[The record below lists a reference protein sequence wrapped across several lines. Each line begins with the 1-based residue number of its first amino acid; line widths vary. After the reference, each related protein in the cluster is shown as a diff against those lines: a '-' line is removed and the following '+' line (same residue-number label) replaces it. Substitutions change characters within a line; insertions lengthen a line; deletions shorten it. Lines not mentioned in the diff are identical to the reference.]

1 METMDYRSPDS
12 NRIVGIVDDEIDITD
27 LFTDALSQNMEGIS
41 IHGFN
46 DPNIAFEHFEQN
58 KEYYALIISDLRM
71 PGMNGLELLKKVK
84 TSNPNVRTILMSA
97 FNLEDNKLY
106 EKYMKERIID
116 SAFEKPI
123 TINRLCQRVRDE
135 LMVYELAMNLK

>member
-1 METMDYRSPDS
+1 MDNSSPTS

-27 LFTDALSQNMEGIS
+27 LFTDALCQNIEGIS
-41 IHGFN
+41 IQGFN
-46 DPNIAFEHFEQN
+46 DSNIAFEHFEEN
-58 KEYYALIISDLRM
+58 KENYVLIISDLRM
-71 PGMNGLELLKKVK
+71 LGMNGLELLKKVK

-97 FNLEDNKLY
+97 FNLEENKLY

-123 TINRLCQRVRDE
+123 AINRLCQRVRDE

>member
-1 METMDYRSPDS
+1 MGNSSSTSK
-12 NRIVGIVDDEIDITD
+12 RIVGIVDDEIDITD
-27 LFTDALSQNMEGIS
+27 LFSDALCQNIEGIS
-41 IHGFN
+41 VQGFN
-46 DPNIAFEHFEQN
+46 DTNIAFEHFLEN
-58 KEYYALIISDLRM
+58 KENYALIISDLRM

-84 TSNPNVRTILMSA
+84 SINPNVRTILMSA

-106 EKYMKERIID
+106 EKYVKERIID

-135 LMVYELAMNLK
+135 LMVYELATNLK

>member
-1 METMDYRSPDS
+1 M
-12 NRIVGIVDDEIDITD
+12 GLVDDEIDITD
-27 LFTDALSQNMEGIS
+27 LFSEALCQNIDGIS
-41 IHGFN
+41 VQGFN
-46 DPNIAFEHFEQN
+46 DPNIAFEHFEEN
-58 KEYYALIISDLRM
+58 KENYVLIISDLRM

-84 TSNPNVRTILMSA
+84 TSNPKVRTILMSA

-123 TINRLCQRVRDE
+123 TVNRLCQRVRDE
-135 LMVYELAMNLK
+135 LMLYELAIGLK